1 VASAPSNRP
10 MLLRLVYVVLLAALI
25 LAAILLFR
33 DPSVQAY
40 VRGIFS

>member
-1 VASAPSNRP
+1 

-33 DPSVQAY
+33 DPSLQAY
-40 VRGIFS
+40 LRGIFS